1 MTSYAIKTQ
10 LTIPGRRTMYVFG
23 VNRLA
28 GAASFTDDPSRV
40 KLFSSHAAAER
51 FRKQYE
57 TYGSGKWEIAS
68 ATFHTTTTSNR
79 FFGHKNGET
88 TT

>member
-28 GAASFTDDPSRV
+28 NAANFTDDPSRV
-40 KLFSSHAAAER
+40 KLFKSHAAAER
-51 FRKQYE
+51 FRGKYE
-57 TYGSGKWEIAS
+57 TYGSGKWEIVS
-68 ATFHTTTTSNR
+68 ATFHTSSNI
-79 FFGHKNGET
+79 N
-88 TT
+88 